1 MSNQDSG
8 IRSRGRQS
16 SSFVRTVS
24 AAISI
29 LAVGSLAA
37 QPACAP
43 RAVQARYASSAAPP
57 QAADGSP
64 TRSDDGPASQGPQ
77 VDDAR
82 DRDRTDSTSDASR
95 GARDVGWISLSIGVE
110 AAIVAIV
117 TSGMILDS
125 KSTRDSHCNAQKVCS
140 QDGLDANSSIQSLLG
155 WNAAAWAVAVVGTG
169 AGIILVATHP
179 YEAKPVAALTLAP
192 AAAGAALRLEGS
204 F

>member
-1 MSNQDSG
+1 
-8 IRSRGRQS
+8 
-16 SSFVRTVS
+16 
-24 AAISI
+24 
-29 LAVGSLAA
+29 
-37 QPACAP
+37 
-43 RAVQARYASSAAPP
+43 
-57 QAADGSP
+57 
-64 TRSDDGPASQGPQ
+64 
-77 VDDAR
+77 
-82 DRDRTDSTSDASR
+82 
-95 GARDVGWISLSIGVE
+95 
-110 AAIVAIV
+110 
-117 TSGMILDS
+117 MILDS